1 LSQRQTFFV
10 LQRGV
15 PLGEC
20 HDLSINRAAA
30 AAAAHTTVRIQRR
43 VALSRS
49 IHVCGSGDAQFVFPP
64 LQATFLTPNQASSN
78 MQPHTGKRKR
88 APPRSQGDTSAAA
101 TWNQILKNG
110 QPPKPSELPAQL
122 MNQNRPQAALFQPS
136 DPAAVRSIPA
146 QRRVATPVF
155 LGRPRPKTPPFPFAA
170 CTVGLDPARLPSEP
184 DPIAV
189 AEINRVIPEPPRR
202 ANGKKNLAAMV
213 KLLETDGMGSYDV
226 PPARKKRE
234 LDKQHV
240 QQTDTGARQ
249 DQPELAE
256 DMSGADFD
264 ALFQNLA
271 DSGLVDLR
279 SADTHSAGD

>member
-1 LSQRQTFFV
+1 
-10 LQRGV
+10 
-15 PLGEC
+15 
-20 HDLSINRAAA
+20 
-30 AAAAHTTVRIQRR
+30 
-43 VALSRS
+43 
-49 IHVCGSGDAQFVFPP
+49 
-64 LQATFLTPNQASSN
+64 